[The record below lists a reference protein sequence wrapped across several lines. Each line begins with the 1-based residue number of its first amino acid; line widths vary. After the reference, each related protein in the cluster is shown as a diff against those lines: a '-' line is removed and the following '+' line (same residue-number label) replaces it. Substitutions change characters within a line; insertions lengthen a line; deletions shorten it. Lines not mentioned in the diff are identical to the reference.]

1 MKRIAEA
8 SIPDLFG
15 RVLLALSLFYGAGG
29 TLWKIFGLDTLR
41 TAWMVQVFTGTALCV
56 FLCAVTKKRV
66 KIFIYIFV
74 AVVLSV
80 VAALMSGYISDG
92 WSVVFNRLFS
102 GFELRYGRIFPFF
115 KSGLTKADPDLCA
128 SLFLTYPTT
137 LLAVCAAQTACVRSI
152 WRFAFAIG
160 ALFIWG
166 AAVVFR
172 LPVSGGAPVLF
183 LFAIVKI
190 RTRAVS
196 LKTITQDGGR
206 ILLPALLT
214 LALLVGMLA
223 LPVAVLLGDREASA
237 ERLRDKA
244 AFGIH
249 KIRYHSQ
256 AGPMPEGDLAGLE
269 DFEPEEGTALYVTM
283 REPKNLYL
291 KGYIGEEYTSSGWSR
306 LEPETLGKYATTFS
320 WLHEADFFGQT
331 QYAAAASAL
340 DGQNKTESI
349 KIENESACSAYVFI
363 PYELKIFVQPLDKNM
378 IGDSFVRARGWHGE
392 RSYEYEK
399 LTYGIENYATLYT
412 QLFDEQHSGIG
423 SGYEYLSHEGA
434 YREFVYNEY
443 LDVPYTAK
451 TALLRLKELAAVPED
466 MQISF
471 SDARRI
477 VLTCLLNNFVYD
489 EHPGKAPEGW
499 DFVQWFV
506 EKAQSGYA
514 PHFATTATLM
524 FRLLGVPARYVEGY
538 AIRENEVHTAQN
550 GRMAIPNANA
560 HAWVEIYRDGVGWI
574 PFEVTPPFVAE
585 MPEATANGE
594 AGGSGSSEIAPEPEK
609 QPEEDSSLS
618 LAQILVTVALALII
632 LLAVAFAGL
641 YFRRRTIMKKRD
653 RLLKDPSNAKAVC
666 WQTAY
671 AVMLLEHIGISRGNR
686 SLFALIPEVDHL
698 LGSEIASEFTA
709 VIHTQRA
716 AMFSDEEIGDSGLD
730 RVHLFTVKILEEL
743 KKTSKRRERI
753 RLKWILCIY

>member
-183 LFAIVKI
+183 LFAVVII
-190 RTRAVS
+190 RIRAVS

-249 KIRYHSQ
+249 
-256 AGPMPEGDLAGLE
+256 
-269 DFEPEEGTALYVTM
+269 
-283 REPKNLYL
+283 
-291 KGYIGEEYTSSGWSR
+291 
-306 LEPETLGKYATTFS
+306 
-320 WLHEADFFGQT
+320 
-331 QYAAAASAL
+331 
-340 DGQNKTESI
+340 
-349 KIENESACSAYVFI
+349 
-363 PYELKIFVQPLDKNM
+363 
-378 IGDSFVRARGWHGE
+378 
-392 RSYEYEK
+392 
-399 LTYGIENYATLYT
+399 
-412 QLFDEQHSGIG
+412 
-423 SGYEYLSHEGA
+423 
-434 YREFVYNEY
+434 
-443 LDVPYTAK
+443 
-451 TALLRLKELAAVPED
+451 
-466 MQISF
+466 
-471 SDARRI
+471 
-477 VLTCLLNNFVYD
+477 
-489 EHPGKAPEGW
+489 
-499 DFVQWFV
+499 
-506 EKAQSGYA
+506 
-514 PHFATTATLM
+514 
-524 FRLLGVPARYVEGY
+524 
-538 AIRENEVHTAQN
+538 
-550 GRMAIPNANA
+550 
-560 HAWVEIYRDGVGWI
+560 
-574 PFEVTPPFVAE
+574 
-585 MPEATANGE
+585 
-594 AGGSGSSEIAPEPEK
+594 
-609 QPEEDSSLS
+609 
-618 LAQILVTVALALII
+618 
-632 LLAVAFAGL
+632 
-641 YFRRRTIMKKRD
+641 
-653 RLLKDPSNAKAVC
+653 
-666 WQTAY
+666 
-671 AVMLLEHIGISRGNR
+671 
-686 SLFALIPEVDHL
+686 
-698 LGSEIASEFTA
+698 
-709 VIHTQRA
+709 
-716 AMFSDEEIGDSGLD
+716 
-730 RVHLFTVKILEEL
+730 
-743 KKTSKRRERI
+743 
-753 RLKWILCIY
+753 